1 MANFFLKMKIN
12 RKLEEVAGILGLQ
25 PVTFHSK
32 DDRAKV
38 AIGLPASEEASTNS
52 NAYGVSNSAA
62 RSRFRSCT
70 FAQAD
75 PVGDC

>member
-1 MANFFLKMKIN
+1 MEK
-12 RKLEEVAGILGLQ
+12 VAGILGPQ
-25 PVTFHSK
+25 QVTFHSK
-32 DDRAKV
+32 DDKAKV

-62 RSRFRSCT
+62 RLGFRNCT

-75 PVGDC
+75 PVGDCWYGSKGEGFL